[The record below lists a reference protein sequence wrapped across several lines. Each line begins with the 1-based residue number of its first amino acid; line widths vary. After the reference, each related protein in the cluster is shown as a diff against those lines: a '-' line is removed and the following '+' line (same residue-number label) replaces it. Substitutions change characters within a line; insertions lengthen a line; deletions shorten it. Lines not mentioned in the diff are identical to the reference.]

1 MQRLYEK
8 GLKMQMAM
16 KTRTKNA
23 KLIWE
28 KGLNLQNI
36 STRGTKSDKNSNLL
50 NYLGPKMKTVLT
62 LGTKSDNIET
72 LSLTRF

>member
-50 NYLGPKMKTVLT
+50 N
-62 LGTKSDNIET
+62 
-72 LSLTRF
+72 